1 MHAIDMRL
9 LSSIM
14 RGTQHACVAA
24 DMFDRFESLF
34 APPAI
39 MLHCAPD
46 YMTTSRLE
54 LIFG

>member
-39 MLHCAPD
+39 MLYCAAD